1 VTLPQRHLVVVRHAK
16 SAWPDGVP
24 DRERPLNG
32 RGRRDAPAAG
42 RWLRDHIGHVD
53 TAVCSPATR
62 ARQTWEL
69 VAGELADPPA
79 VTLDDRVYGA
89 TVTTLLA
96 VVRDLPEPAGT
107 SLLVG
112 HNPGLE
118 ELVALL
124 TGEEPGMK
132 TSSVAV
138 LAWSGGWT
146 DADGGT
152 AELRDHA
159 TPRG

>member
-1 VTLPQRHLVVVRHAK
+1 VALPQRHLVVVRHAK

-42 RWLRDHIGHVD
+42 RWLRDHVRHLD
-53 TAVCSPATR
+53 TAVCSPAAR

-69 VAGELADPPA
+69 IAAELSDPPA
-79 VTLDDRVYGA
+79 VTLDDRLYGA
-89 TVTTLLA
+89 TLATLLA
-96 VVRDLPEPAGT
+96 VVRDLPAPAGT

-124 TGEEPGMK
+124 SGEEPGMK

-146 DADGGT
+146 DVDGGT